1 MPSRWALPISA
12 SARRCSESVIKIFLL
27 ICARHELY
35 KVFLSAKISGCAQK
49 AGTLDKGQSKGQSWR
64 PKITRSPD
72 APGGQ
77 GRAGGNPR
85 NLHSCLH
92 SFTFLKFKLLIYNY
106 LQAELKDSKS
116 GALHWACGFKSH
128 LRHQNSEKLAGCSTR
143 S

>member
-1 MPSRWALPISA
+1 MCPEGGDTRQRTSR
-12 SARRCSESVIKIFLL
+12 
-27 ICARHELY
+27 
-35 KVFLSAKISGCAQK
+35 
-49 AGTLDKGQSKGQSWR
+49 GQSWR

-128 LRHQNSEKLAGCSTR
+128 LRHQPSRFEIPLAVEIPLSGGRNPTP
-143 S
+143 